1 MEDISLIYSVSLPG
15 MEMSRKNHR
24 SDEILEVSITRE
36 EDVHVDRKPIHTAK
50 DRTLNAVESGP
61 CSAENFPGCA
71 GRGDL
76 VRDFRNTAKRAPLT
90 LKKGLGKGDEVFGG
104 KNYSQ
109 SEEL

>member
-61 CSAENFPGCA
+61 CSAEIVPGCA

-76 VRDFRNTAKRAPLT
+76 VREYVAKRAPLT
-90 LKKGLGKGDEVFGG
+90 LKKGLGKDDEDFGG